1 MKKKNTIKKK
11 DEITQIIKAKN
22 YINAATLA
30 FYHYLKKEEESRVG
44 ITVTNKLGN
53 AVERNRAKRQL
64 REMVNMIF
72 DWQEDF
78 DTVIIIRE
86 NFKDHSFI
94 ENKKELECCYK
105 KVKIESEGQGKS

>member
-11 DEITQIIKAKN
+11 DEFTQIIRAKN
-22 YINAATLA
+22 YINEKTLS
-30 FYHYLKKEEESRVG
+30 FYYYPRKELESRVG
-44 ITVTNKLGN
+44 ITVTKKLGN

-64 REMVNMIF
+64 REMVDMLF

-78 DTVIIIRE
+78 DTVIIVRE
-86 NFKDHSFI
+86 NFKEHSFLD
-94 ENKKELECCYK
+94 NKKELECCYK